1 MQPPLNS
8 VGGFLMAK
16 IQEELIVI
24 KLSKLHKDSETALA
38 GIAGEEIVAGLEQV
52 VQELV
57 GNDVVVEVIK
67 E

>member
-1 MQPPLNS
+1 
-8 VGGFLMAK
+8 MAK

-24 KLSKLHKDSETALA
+24 KLSKLHKDSQTQTSNLA
-38 GIAGEEIVAGLEQV
+38 GDDVVAGLEVV

-57 GNDVVVEVIK
+57 GADVIVEVIQSN

>member
-1 MQPPLNS
+1 
-8 VGGFLMAK
+8 MAK

-24 KLSKLHKDSETALA
+24 KLSKLHKDSQTQTSNLA
-38 GIAGEEIVAGLEQV
+38 NDDIIVGLEAV

-57 GNDVVVEVIK
+57 GTDVIVEVIQDN

>member
-1 MQPPLNS
+1 
-8 VGGFLMAK
+8 MAK

-24 KLSKLHKDSETALA
+24 KLSKLHKDSQAQSSSLA
-38 GIAGEEIVAGLEQV
+38 GTDVVAGLEAV

-57 GNDVVVEVIK
+57 GSDVIVEVIQGN

>member
-1 MQPPLNS
+1 
-8 VGGFLMAK
+8 MAK

-24 KLSKLHKDSETALA
+24 KLSKLHKDSQTQTSNLA
-38 GIAGEEIVAGLEQV
+38 GSDIVTGLEAV

-57 GNDVVVEVIK
+57 GADVIVEVIQDN

>member
-1 MQPPLNS
+1 
-8 VGGFLMAK
+8 MAK

-24 KLSKLHKDSETALA
+24 KLSKLHKDSQTQTSNLA
-38 GIAGEEIVAGLEQV
+38 GNDVVAGLEVV

-57 GNDVVVEVIK
+57 GADVIVEVIQGN

>member
-1 MQPPLNS
+1 
-8 VGGFLMAK
+8 MAK

-24 KLSKLHKDSETALA
+24 KLSKLHKDSQTQTSNLA
-38 GIAGEEIVAGLEQV
+38 GDDIVAGLEAV

-57 GNDVVVEVIK
+57 GADVIVEVIQDN

>member
-1 MQPPLNS
+1 
-8 VGGFLMAK
+8 MAK

-24 KLSKLHKDSETALA
+24 KLSKLHKDSQTQTSNLA
-38 GIAGEEIVAGLEQV
+38 GDDIVAGLEAV

-57 GNDVVVEVIK
+57 GTDVIVEVIQDN

>member
-1 MQPPLNS
+1 
-8 VGGFLMAK
+8 MAK

-24 KLSKLHKDSETALA
+24 KLSKLHKDSQTQTSNLA
-38 GIAGEEIVAGLEQV
+38 GDDVVQGLEAV

-57 GNDVVVEVIK
+57 GSDVIVEVMQDN

>member
-1 MQPPLNS
+1 
-8 VGGFLMAK
+8 MAK

-24 KLSKLHKDSETALA
+24 KLSKLHKDSQTQTSNLA
-38 GIAGEEIVAGLEQV
+38 GNDVVAGLEAV

-57 GNDVVVEVIK
+57 GADVIVEVIQDN

>member
-1 MQPPLNS
+1 
-8 VGGFLMAK
+8 MAK

-24 KLSKLHKDSETALA
+24 KLSKLHKDSQTQTSNLA
-38 GIAGEEIVAGLEQV
+38 GDDVVSGLEAV

-57 GNDVVVEVIK
+57 GSDVIVEVIQDN

>member
-1 MQPPLNS
+1 
-8 VGGFLMAK
+8 MAK

-24 KLSKLHKDSETALA
+24 KLSKLHKDSQQQTSSFS
-38 GIAGEEIVAGLEQV
+38 GDDVISGLEAV

-57 GNDVVVEVIK
+57 GSDVIVEVIQDN

>member
-1 MQPPLNS
+1 
-8 VGGFLMAK
+8 MAK

-24 KLSKLHKDSETALA
+24 KLSKLHKDSQTQTSNLA
-38 GIAGEEIVAGLEQV
+38 GDDVVAGLEAV

-57 GNDVVVEVIK
+57 GSDVIVEVIQDN

>member
-1 MQPPLNS
+1 
-8 VGGFLMAK
+8 MAK

-24 KLSKLHKDSETALA
+24 KLSKLHKDSQAPTSSLA
-38 GIAGEEIVAGLEQV
+38 NSDVIGGLEAV

-57 GNDVVVEVIK
+57 SSDVIVEVIQDN

>member
-1 MQPPLNS
+1 
-8 VGGFLMAK
+8 MAK

-24 KLSKLHKDSETALA
+24 KLSKLHKDSQTATSELA
-38 GIAGEEIVAGLEQV
+38 NSDVVAGLEAV

-57 GNDVVVEVIK
+57 SSDVIVEVLQHN

>member
-1 MQPPLNS
+1 
-8 VGGFLMAK
+8 MAK

-24 KLSKLHKDSETALA
+24 KLSKLHKDSQHQTSNLA
-38 GIAGEEIVAGLEQV
+38 GDDVISGLEAV

-57 GNDVVVEVIK
+57 GSDIIVEVIQDN